1 MTSGSSA
8 NWGKKFMNSLITADS
23 GRRILGK
30 LRVLSNPVFEVIAL
44 APAEKDPEKKEKR
57 NTPVIKN
64 GMKLAGRRSP
74 RIKPKTKP
82 YAKA

>member
-1 MTSGSSA
+1 
-8 NWGKKFMNSLITADS
+8 MNSLITAES

-44 APAEKDPEKKEKR
+44 APAEKEPEKKENR
-57 NTPVIKN
+57 NTPVIRN
-64 GMKLAGRRSP
+64 GIKFAGLKSP

-82 YAKA
+82 

>member
-1 MTSGSSA
+1 
-8 NWGKKFMNSLITADS
+8 MNSLITAES
-23 GRRILGK
+23 GSRILGK
-30 LRVLSNPVFEVIAL
+30 VSVRSNPVFDVIAF
-44 APAEKDPEKKEKR
+44 APAEKEPEKKEKR
-57 NTPVIKN
+57 KTPVIRN